1 MKGTSINSIKM
12 RGQGENG
19 RKSGVYTEYMSIL
32 SLFST
37 RPSQLQRIYRGAL
50 KFTAVCF
57 MILTSL
63 WIGSARADLYAYTDE
78 NGILNITNV
87 PSVDSRYK
95 LLRKEDNGRTWKS
108 SINALKPGTRR
119 THKKTA
125 GLDNI
130 VQQAAQAYKV
140 DAALVHAVIHAESS
154 FNPNAVSPK
163 GASGL
168 MQLMPAT
175 ARRYGVQDIFDPKQN
190 VGAGVRYLKDLLKM
204 FDNNPRLAL
213 AAYNAGENAVIRFG
227 GIPPYPETTQ
237 YVSKV
242 LTLHTRYRKTS

>member
-1 MKGTSINSIKM
+1 MRMKLTTVFFIM
-12 RGQGENG
+12 
-19 RKSGVYTEYMSIL
+19 
-32 SLFST
+32 
-37 RPSQLQRIYRGAL
+37 
-50 KFTAVCF
+50 
-57 MILTSL
+57 LTSL
-63 WIGSARADLYAYTDE
+63 WTGSVRADLYAYTDE
-78 NGILNITNV
+78 NGVLNITNV

-95 LLRKEDNGRTWKS
+95 LLRKEGNGRTWKNS
-108 SINALKPGTRR
+108 LNALKSGGRR
-119 THKKTA
+119 TYKKSA

-130 VQQAAQAYKV
+130 VQQAAQTYKV
-140 DAALVHAVIHAESS
+140 DAALVHAVIHAESG
-154 FNPNAVSPK
+154 FNPHAVSPK

-213 AAYNAGENAVIRFG
+213 AAYNAGENSVIRFG

-242 LTLHTRYRKTS
+242 LTLHTRYRKSS

>member
-1 MKGTSINSIKM
+1 M
-12 RGQGENG
+12 RA
-19 RKSGVYTEYMSIL
+19 RLTTVFFIM
-32 SLFST
+32 
-37 RPSQLQRIYRGAL
+37 
-50 KFTAVCF
+50 
-57 MILTSL
+57 LTSL
-63 WIGSARADLYAYTDE
+63 WAGSAHADLYAYTDE
-78 NGILNITNV
+78 NGVLNITNV
-87 PSVDSRYK
+87 PSVDARYK
-95 LLRKEDNGRTWKS
+95 LIRKEGDGRTLKNS
-108 SINALKPGTRR
+108 LNALKSGGRR
-119 THKKTA
+119 TYTRSA

-130 VQQAAQAYKV
+130 VQQAAQTYKV
-140 DAALVHAVIHAESS
+140 DAALVHAVIHAESG
-154 FNPNAVSPK
+154 FNPHAVSPK

-213 AAYNAGENAVIRFG
+213 AAYNAGENSVIRFG

>member
-1 MKGTSINSIKM
+1 M
-12 RGQGENG
+12 R
-19 RKSGVYTEYMSIL
+19 T
-32 SLFST
+32 
-37 RPSQLQRIYRGAL
+37 QLTTVFFI
-50 KFTAVCF
+50 
-57 MILTSL
+57 MLTSL
-63 WIGSARADLYAYTDE
+63 WAGSVHADLYAYTDE

-87 PSVDSRYK
+87 PSTDTRYK
-95 LLRKEDNGRTWKS
+95 LLRKESNGRTWNRSIASLKAGARHTYKKS
-108 SINALKPGTRR
+108 P
-119 THKKTA
+119 

-130 VQQAAQAYKV
+130 VQQAAQTHKV
-140 DAALVHAVIHAESS
+140 DAALVHAVIHAESG

-175 ARRYGVQDIFDPKQN
+175 ARRYGVRNIFDPQQN

-204 FDNNPRLAL
+204 FGNNPRLAL
-213 AAYNAGENAVIRFG
+213 AAYNAGENSVIRFG

-242 LTLHTRYRKTS
+242 LTLHTRYRKSS

>member
-1 MKGTSINSIKM
+1 M
-12 RGQGENG
+12 RT
-19 RKSGVYTEYMSIL
+19 KLTTVFFIM
-32 SLFST
+32 
-37 RPSQLQRIYRGAL
+37 
-50 KFTAVCF
+50 
-57 MILTSL
+57 LTSL
-63 WIGSARADLYAYTDE
+63 WVGSVHADLYAYTDE

-95 LLRKEDNGRTWKS
+95 LLRTEANGRTWKNS
-108 SINALKPGTRR
+108 LNALKSGGRR
-119 THKKTA
+119 THKKSA

-130 VQQAAQAYKV
+130 VQQAAQTYKV

-154 FNPNAVSPK
+154 FNPHAVSPK

-190 VGAGVRYLKDLLKM
+190 VDAGVRYLKDLLKM

-213 AAYNAGENAVIRFG
+213 AAYNAGENTVIRFG

-242 LTLHTRYRKTS
+242 LSLHTRYRKSS